1 MPPPPTRTPGLVLED
16 PPYTYRLARAVQEI
30 QEEED
35 RRILELLDEAAPT
48 YSTGGVEDGSGLT
61 LESLREVFN
70 QIDRQ
75 GLRSLAPMLS
85 RQEYEDI
92 LALYDPSEQIQ
103 ILPVTVPRDFV
114 ESGILPGDQLQVEG
128 LPGAFTVHTHPGCFL
143 VNPRGVGRL
152 DVPSPGRVQF
162 PEFEIQSSPMIN
174 INEIRSRRFNLIDR
188 GGLEPAV
195 QRILDAVIRAKLPPI
210 PRPIPQSSSRNNRS
224 IWEALVDLD
233 LVDVSSA

>member
-1 MPPPPTRTPGLVLED
+1 MPPRLTRTPGLVLED

-85 RQEYEDI
+85 RQDYDDI
-92 LALYDPSEQIQ
+92 LALYPSEQR

-114 ESGILPGDQLQVEG
+114 ENGILPGDQIQVEG
-128 LPGAFTVHTHPGCFL
+128 LPGAFRVQETVG
-143 VNPRGVGRL
+143 VAVINPRGLERL
-152 DVPSPGRVQF
+152 DIRRVQV
-162 PEFEIQSSPMIN
+162 PEFEIQSNPTIN
-174 INEIRSRRFNLIDR
+174 IGDIRTRRFDLISR
-188 GGLEPAV
+188 QHLEPAV
-195 QRILDAVIRAKLPPI
+195 QRILDAVVRAKSAPKPK
-210 PRPIPQSSSRNNRS
+210 PFKQSSGSPRS
-224 IWEALVDLD
+224 VWEALVDLD
-233 LVDVSSA
+233 LVDASGSS